1 MAQLVLVLALH
12 VLNATATIE
21 LTTKHVV
28 RLNEALKLTSQV
40 SVLTLEALG
49 VLLEGIALSEKISIV
64 RAVL

>member
-40 SVLTLEALG
+40 SVLTLKALG
-49 VLLEGIALSEKISIV
+49 VLFEGIALSEKISIV